1 MRESVLR
8 NLAIRAAA
16 DSIFL
21 RQARQNLRGTP
32 PGTATALPTR
42 RRVR

>member
-8 NLAIRAAA
+8 NLASRAAA
-16 DSIFL
+16 DSNFL

-32 PGTATALPTR
+32 ARHGYRLTDEEAR
-42 RRVR
+42 